1 MTTHSYRA
9 RLVQRTTTSATFRS
23 RDICLLLVLLF
34 SLTALPALAKTD
46 VDFDPNLDFSKYK
59 TFAFLG
65 GVKNLTMLP
74 VDPEVLDNQ
83 IHRAVTRELTQ
94 KGLWEVPAGQN
105 PDLVIRYWANASQQV
120 NVANMGDWGPYGPYI
135 SSYWGPT
142 YDAVSASSGKENSL
156 LIDLIDPRTK
166 NLVWRLYLTRKFSSA
181 DKDWKKA
188 DEEITKAF
196 ESYPPPDKEREAKR
210 RERAAHAPK

>member
-1 MTTHSYRA
+1 MITFSYRA
-9 RLVQRTTTSATFRS
+9 RLMKRTATSVLWEGRYTFFV
-23 RDICLLLVLLF
+23 LVLLL
-34 SLTALPALAKTD
+34 SLSALPVLAKTD

-59 TFAFLG
+59 TFVFLG

-83 IHRAVTRELTQ
+83 VHRAVTRELAQ
-94 KGLWEVPAGQN
+94 KGLREVQVGQT

-120 NVANMGDWGPYGPYI
+120 NVTNMGDWGPY
-135 SSYWGPT
+135 SSYIGSDWAPM
-142 YDAVSASSGKENSL
+142 YDAVSAGSRKENSL
-156 LIDLIDPRTK
+156 LVDLIDPRTK

-196 ESYPPPDKEREAKR
+196 ESYPPSDKEREAKR

>member
-1 MTTHSYRA
+1 M
-9 RLVQRTTTSATFRS
+9 QRTTTSVAFSSSKTYF
-23 RDICLLLVLLF
+23 LLVLLF
-34 SLTALPALAKTD
+34 SLTVLPLLAKTD

-65 GVKNLTMLP
+65 GVKNLMMLP

-83 IHRAVTRELTQ
+83 VHRAVTRELAR
-94 KGLWEVPAGQN
+94 KSLREVQAGQN

-120 NVANMGDWGPYGPYI
+120 DVTNMGDWGPYSPYI
-135 SSYWGPT
+135 GSYWGPM
-142 YDAVSASSGKENSL
+142 YDAVSASSRKENSL

-196 ESYPPPDKEREAKR
+196 ESYPPSDKEREAKR
-210 RERAAHAPK
+210 RERAAHPPK